1 MQAFASAEALFKR
14 ASDLF
19 ADLDEADNARK
30 AYARMEES
38 CERKIHAEEIK
49 ASYVVRTRYTRYT
62 LCVVQPRPAPH
73 TLRVYGDTRYVHT

>member
-1 MQAFASAEALFKR
+1 MCVCVCVQAFASAEELFKR

-19 ADLDEADNARK
+19 ADLDEPDNASN

-49 ASYVVRTRYTRYT
+49 ASYVV
-62 LCVVQPRPAPH
+62 QPSPPPH
-73 TLRVYGDTRYVHT
+73 TLPATHTCHS